1 VIRITLSDINGIL
14 GSSLKLDCASA
25 CDVASKGEMMI
36 DVTALFPLWWNDS
49 LAMMD
54 PLGWLLSDGGGGSAG
69 GQVICPGSS
78 RAAGGGGSSWV
89 EIAIAEVVLG

>member
-1 VIRITLSDINGIL
+1 
-14 GSSLKLDCASA
+14 
-25 CDVASKGEMMI
+25 MI
-36 DVTALFPLWWNDS
+36 DVAALFPLWWNDS

-69 GQVICPGSS
+69 GRVICPGSS
-78 RAAGGGGSSWV
+78 GAAGGGGSSWV